1 MARGLEYFVAR
12 GVMDID
18 GLGEKGV
25 RQLLDAGLIKVEAD
39 LFTLKAEDLA
49 QLEGYGDLRINNLL
63 TSAEAAKNRPFERV
77 VMALGIPGVGG
88 TVSRLLTKH
97 FRSIDALLAASVEDL
112 DAVAGIGPSTA
123 QTVVDWFAEPFH
135 RTVIE
140 KLRAVGVRLSSEN
153 EVPAQRS
160 SALAGLTFVLT
171 GTLQSLGRDEATE
184 LIESH
189 GGKVSG
195 SVSKKTSFVVAGDA
209 AGSKLDKA
217 QELGVAVVDEQGLH
231 KLIAERQQS

>member
-1 MARGLEYFVAR
+1 
-12 GVMDID
+12 
-18 GLGEKGV
+18 
-25 RQLLDAGLIKVEAD
+25 
-39 LFTLKAEDLA
+39 
-49 QLEGYGDLRINNLL
+49 
-63 TSAEAAKNRPFERV
+63 
-77 VMALGIPGVGG
+77 MALGIPGVGG
-88 TVSRLLTKH
+88 TVSGLLTKH

-140 KLRAVGVRLSSEN
+140 KLRAVGVRLTSED
-153 EVPAQRS
+153 ESPTQRS

-195 SVSKKTSFVVAGDA
+195 SVSKKTSFVVAGE
-209 AGSKLDKA
+209 GGWQKN
-217 QELGVAVVDEQGLH
+217 QHRQG
-231 KLIAERQQS
+231 IMR